1 MGRCQKHTSRP
12 QKRLAKAPQ
21 RPFSPLRKP
30 VHGPPTP
37 VCGPLASVHCSRR
50 SVSPPFFSDKALSAP
65 FLLVRNFP
73 KRMHHLSQ
81 VFGISRNVS
90 LIYYNRPELPEAIFH
105 MVINARNYPKD
116 RKSINHLSGRVRS
129 TENMNSHHSGVPEKL

>member
-50 SVSPPFFSDKALSAP
+50 SVSSPFFSDKALSAS

-73 KRMHHLSQ
+73 KHIHHLSQ

-90 LIYYNRPELPEAIFH
+90 LIYYNRPELPETIFH
-105 MVINARNYPKD
+105 MVTNARNFPKD
-116 RKSINHLSGRVRS
+116 RELMYHLFGKVRS
-129 TENMNSHHSGVPEKL
+129 TKNIDSYLSEESEKL